1 MMSIQDVGLFEST
14 NPTFV

>member
-1 MMSIQDVGLFEST
+1 MSIQDVGLFEST